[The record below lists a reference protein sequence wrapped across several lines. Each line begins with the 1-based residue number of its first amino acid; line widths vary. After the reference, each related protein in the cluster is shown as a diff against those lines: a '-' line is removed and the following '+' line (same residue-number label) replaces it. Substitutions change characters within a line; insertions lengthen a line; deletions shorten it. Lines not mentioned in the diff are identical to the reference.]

1 MENKTSMP
9 YKRGKVHKVELTE
22 KDKSVLEKLTKRH
35 KITQK
40 IIAGLGIGLIDK
52 YGVHN
57 VNALLEAA
65 LLEAENSREIYTR
78 QEGDCPALIYAERSH
93 WCVWGRDGKT
103 PEKKKLAKDLDESLE
118 MCLACKKTLEIK
130 LENESYQ
137 VKVQELEAKLKDQS
151 SKKFKIPQCQNGARL
166 DSDGLAFEG
175 CPRSPG
181 KIVSIEG
188 YCKKLKNGAG
198 CDWFKL
204 RLVGVGT
211 EA

>member
-1 MENKTSMP
+1 MP
-9 YKRGKVHKVELTE
+9 YKRGKGHKVELTE
-22 KDKSVLEKLTKRH
+22 EDKAVLVKLTKRH

-57 VNALLEAA
+57 VEA
-65 LLEAENSREIYTR
+65 LLEAEDSREIYTR
-78 QEGDCPALIYAERSH
+78 QEGDCPALTEADNQFI
-93 WCVWGRDGKT
+93 CVWGQDGK
-103 PEKKKLAKDLDESLE
+103 PPAKKKLAKDIDNAREV
-118 MCLACKKTLEIK
+118 CAACKITLNIK

-151 SKKFKIPQCQNGARL
+151 SKKFKIPQCKNGARL

-181 KIVSIEG
+181 KVVSIES